1 MLKKFKPKGDFKFL
15 NWGNK
20 SIEVATA
27 TDEQVEALRK
37 ERPDTFN
44 TYFEEVKA
52 DGKKTVADPAPKA
65 D

>member
-1 MLKKFKPKGDFKFL
+1 MQKFKAKGALKFL
-15 NWGNK
+15 HYGNT

-37 ERPDTFN
+37 ARPDTFN

-52 DGKKTVADPAPKA
+52 DAKKAEPTLAKTI
-65 D
+65 

>member
-1 MLKKFKPKGDFKFL
+1 MKKFKPKGDFKFL
-15 NWGNK
+15 HIGPV

-27 TDEQVEALRK
+27 TDEEVEQLRR

-52 DGKKTVADPAPKA
+52 AKPAEPAPEKK
-65 D
+65 